1 MTSGT
6 VTAAR
11 RQATALPAWAIVP
24 FDVGGISLLVALF
37 GLMWD
42 VAYHVDHGRDL
53 TLLNPPHLVIL
64 AGLAGIGGAAALAVL
79 LGTMEPARRAPGF
92 RIGPFSVPYAAVPLG
107 VMAAGA
113 LAGFPL
119 DDLWHRTYGIDVTLW
134 SPTHLT
140 MIGGAALS
148 TFAVGL
154 LPVEAGAAVGSRSAG
169 GPDVGRPR
177 RALIMGGLLL
187 ALSVF
192 QLEFD
197 FGVPQWQAVYQP
209 LLIAI
214 ASGVGLVAA
223 RASLGPWAAVLAA
236 FWFLL
241 ARAILTLAVGPG
253 LGHTPPRF
261 PLELGSALA
270 VELAFLLV
278 GRSRY
283 RGPVATALL
292 CGVLIGTVGLATEW
306 AWSHVWGVLPWSV
319 AMLPRLWLPAAA
331 AVLAALLGLG
341 LGRVLAG
348 ERPGLPAWAAVG
360 AVLGLALLLA
370 VPLSR
375 TGAAITGRVTATPV
389 GAERPTTDRLGL
401 PAMEQDVQVEVTMT
415 PAGAAAGADWFE
427 VLAWQ
432 GGGRRAVPLVEE
444 SPGRYRAAEPV
455 PTGGSWKAMVY
466 LGRGEQLVAVPIS
479 FPADPEYGNPGVPL
493 EPVREE
499 AFGPSQRLLTTEAHD
514 GPPGVAVAA
523 YAALLGA
530 WALWLGLL
538 LAAARVIARRG
549 AAARA
554 AAARD

>member
-1 MTSGT
+1 MSSGT
-6 VTAAR
+6 AAAVR
-11 RQATALPAWAIVP
+11 RRATALPAWSIVP
-24 FDVGGISLLVALF
+24 FDVGGIALLVALF

-79 LGTMEPARRAPGF
+79 LATMEPARRAPGF
-92 RIGPFSVPYAAVPLG
+92 RLGPLRVPYAAVPLG
-107 VMAAGA
+107 VMAGGA

-148 TFAVGL
+148 TFAVAL
-154 LPVEAGAAVGSRSAG
+154 LPVEAGARVGARSVEG
-169 GPDVGRPR
+169 DLDVGRPR
-177 RALIMGGLLL
+177 RALVLGGLLL

-192 QLEFD
+192 QLEYD

-214 ASGVGLVAA
+214 AAGVGLVAA
-223 RASLGPWAAVLAA
+223 RAALGPWAAVLAA
-236 FWFLL
+236 CWFLL
-241 ARAILTLAVGPG
+241 ARAILSLAVGPG

-261 PLELGSALA
+261 PLYVGSALA
-270 VELAFLLV
+270 VELAFWLLR
-278 GRSRY
+278 GRG
-283 RGPVATALL
+283 RGPAVTALL
-292 CGVLIGTVGLATEW
+292 AGALIGTAGLATEW
-306 AWSHVWGVLPWSV
+306 AWSHLWGVLPWSA

-331 AVLAALLGLG
+331 AVLASLLGMA

-348 ERPGLPAWAAVG
+348 ERPGLPAWAAAG
-360 AVLGLALLLA
+360 AVLALALLLA
-370 VPLSR
+370 VPLAR

-401 PAMEQDVQVEVTMT
+401 PAVEQDVRVEVTMT
-415 PAGAAAGADWFE
+415 PAAAAAGADWFE

-432 GGGRRAVPLVEE
+432 GGGWRAVPLVEE
-444 SPGRYRAAEPV
+444 SPGRYRAAGPV

-466 LGRGEQLVAVPIS
+466 LGRGPELVALPIS
-479 FPADPEYGNPGVPL
+479 FPADPEYGSQGVPA

-499 AFGPSQRLLTTEAHD
+499 AFVPSQRLLTTEAHD

-523 YAALLGA
+523 YAALLGL
-530 WALWLGLL
+530 WALWLSLL
-538 LAAARVIARRG
+538 LAAARVVAARG
-549 AAARA
+549 AA
-554 AAARD
+554 RD